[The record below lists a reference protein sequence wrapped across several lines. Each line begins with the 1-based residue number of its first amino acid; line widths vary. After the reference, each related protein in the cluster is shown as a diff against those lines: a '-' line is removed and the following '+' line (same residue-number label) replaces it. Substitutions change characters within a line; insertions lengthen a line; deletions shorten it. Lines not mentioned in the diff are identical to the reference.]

1 MQIEKPLVTIGIP
14 TYNRP
19 DGLKH
24 TLTCAINQN
33 YENLEI
39 IVSDN
44 ASDDELRIRTIIE
57 SFEDPRVKYFRQTE
71 NIGGARNFEFL
82 FNNSSGKYIILMPDD
97 DDYYDNNLISSGVE
111 SLEENPEAS
120 IAYGTVE
127 YIDGEQ
133 DVFLIDTFPYK
144 LDGDLEER
152 LSNYLI
158 FSTTDHIMYGLLKT
172 SLVKNFTFIQ
182 NLNCSEKLF
191 IWHLLKNGK
200 LIDSPGMR
208 YKNNY
213 TFPLP
218 QKKSLISRIDYEI
231 SCCKRAFF
239 LYVEIF
245 KLKSLKISLHL
256 FFLYTIFHAPFVTP
270 LMYKIFGIRRKNY
283 PQKVSLKD
291 PVKTKTRTNLTV

>member
-71 NIGGARNFEFL
+71 NIGAARNFEFL

-127 YIDGEQ
+127 YVDGEQ

-144 LDGDLEER
+144 LDGNLEDR
-152 LSNYLI
+152 LCTYLT
-158 FSTTDHIMYGLLKT
+158 FDVTDHIMYGLLKT
-172 SLVKNFTFIQ
+172 SLVKNFTFRQ
-182 NLNCSEKLF
+182 NLKCPEKLL

-200 LIDSPGMR
+200 LIDSPRMC
-208 YKNNY
+208 YKNIY
-213 TFPLP
+213 TFSSA
-218 QKKSLISRIDYEI
+218 QQKSLISKLQVYI
-231 SCCKRAFF
+231 SSYKSA
-239 LYVEIF
+239 LVWYVEIF
-245 KLKSLKISLHL
+245 KVKPLKTSLRLC
-256 FFLYTIFHAPFVTP
+256 FLYTLFYPPVIST
-270 LMYKIFGIRRKNY
+270 LIRKIFKTNRKYY
-283 PQKVSLKD
+283 PQRAFLKD
-291 PVKTKTRTNLTV
+291 PLKTKVRISKA